1 MRQRVKTGSFA
12 DFLELVRKS
21 RREAALVG
29 AAALILVSLT
39 AFSFW
44 LTHRVLKD
52 FETADELNAIQRQTD
67 KILSN
72 SCALSKAASAVILL
86 RARRTF
92 SILM

>member
-12 DFLELVRKS
+12 NFFELLRRS

-44 LTHRVLKD
+44 LTHRVLSD
-52 FETADELNAIQRQTD
+52 AETAHELNGYNGKLT
-67 KILSN
+67 KF
-72 SCALSKAASAVILL
+72 V
-86 RARRTF
+86 
-92 SILM
+92 